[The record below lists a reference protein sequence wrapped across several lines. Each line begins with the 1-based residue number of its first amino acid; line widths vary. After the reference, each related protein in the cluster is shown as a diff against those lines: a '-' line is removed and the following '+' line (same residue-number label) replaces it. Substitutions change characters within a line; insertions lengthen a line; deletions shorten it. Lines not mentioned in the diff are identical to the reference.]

1 MSEEK
6 SVPDKIL
13 ELEFNY
19 AKETAHQ
26 AMDDRH
32 KLVNFY
38 LILTG
43 AILAGV
49 LNLMTG
55 FDQEN
60 GMLTKFQADAFAVGL
75 LFLLSIVGFLY
86 LLKLIQLRV
95 RWYDSALCMNRIKE
109 YVKKYENI
117 SDDEYNAAF
126 RWNKDTLKNKIKLGG
141 FLTISFYSSF
151 LVILLGSLSLAFA
164 FCLLAVPM
172 WIVGGVL
179 LISIV
184 FQSSYYQLY
193 INRKKTSY
201 ENSDQKQDA

>member
-1 MSEEK
+1 MDEEK
-6 SVPDKIL
+6 TVPDKIL

-55 FDQEN
+55 FDQTN

-75 LFLLSIVGFLY
+75 LFLLFILGILY
-86 LLKLIQLRV
+86 LLKLIQLRL
-95 RWYDSALCMNRIKE
+95 RWYDSALCMSQIKDF
-109 YVKKYENI
+109 YKKYKMSE
-117 SDDEYNAAF
+117 EEFFTAF
-126 RWNKDTLKNKIKLGG
+126 RWTTLSLENNIKLNG
-141 FLTISFYSSF
+141 FGTISFYSAL
-151 LVILLGSLSLAFA
+151 LVILLGSLALGFSFCLVDLPLWSAALAFIISLSSQSA
-164 FCLLAVPM
+164 LYRFRLRGKKAVYED
-172 WIVGGVL
+172 
-179 LISIV
+179 SN
-184 FQSSYYQLY
+184 Q
-193 INRKKTSY
+193 KTES
-201 ENSDQKQDA
+201 

>member
-1 MSEEK
+1 MSDQK

-13 ELEFNY
+13 EIEFNY

-55 FDQEN
+55 FDNAN
-60 GMLTKFQADAFAVGL
+60 GMLTKFQAEAFAIGL
-75 LFLLSIVGFLY
+75 LFLLFLLGILY

-95 RWYDSALCMNRIKE
+95 RWYDSALCMNQIKE
-109 YVKKYENI
+109 YSKKCNEI
-117 SDDEYNAAF
+117 STEAYADAF
-126 RWNKDTLKNKIKLGG
+126 RWNEDTLKNKIKLGG
-141 FLTISFYSSF
+141 FWTISFYSAF
-151 LVILLGSLSLAFA
+151 LVIFLGSLALAFA
-164 FCLLAVPM
+164 LCLLSVSV
-172 WIVGGVL
+172 WIVGIVFF
-179 LISIV
+179 ISIIV
-184 FQSSYYQLY
+184 QSSYYKFY
-193 INRKKTSY
+193 INRKKASY
-201 ENSDQKQDA
+201 ENSDKKQNA